1 MDIEYSEVLSEQN
14 EQTDEQDVLVKTN
27 TGAYMVFDWI
37 KSIILA
43 IFLVIILLAFFFRIV
58 NVDGPSMNNTLADGD
73 KLFVTSFLYTPQN
86 GDIVIISHGQHLDE
100 PIVKRVI
107 ATEGD
112 KLKIDFDNEKVY
124 VNDKVLNEPYVSS
137 QIIPGDAVI
146 PEVIPKGKVFVMGD
160 NRKDSLDSRYNRVG
174 LIDTDD
180 VIGKVQYRLF
190 PFDNAKYL
198 Y

>member
-27 TGAYMVFDWI
+27 TGTYMVFDWI